1 MVLVFRKQ
9 VRFSVIS
16 SNMPTFS
23 ERYKNRKQHGVSAPM
38 ERPEVQEVKTE
49 VPEGGAQTSVATPT
63 QGDMT
68 NARVAM
74 GNEASKVSRGDEQ
87 IPVVTDKDKAD
98 ATASTDDDELPQ
110 MPNEGTWDDA
120 RAMVEQLGYK
130 LESDEDKKRRLKMEA
145 IRKMRSGISDGMRS
159 LASAFFVTHGG
170 LPTYDP
176 DKGLLKKAE
185 EDIKESDAKR
195 EKSDAEYRAVL
206 ERAKE
211 RMRDTAYKKW
221 DMAMQAYK
229 TRMEN
234 KRAKE
239 TAERDERRYQHEF
252 NKYNTA
258 VEQWNKEFDE
268 KKRANKVQEQQNWAK
283 ISKMDAEA
291 KQSAA
296 AKYRYNIAAVKA
308 WGYLE
313 TLVNSAPEQYASLA
327 AELKSAGN
335 PRFDSRGRQT
345 GNFNPTIED
354 MLRIITKYPEAMQIF
369 EQEYQYGSS
378 TNAEA
383 WANKQKTTSGG
394 QGPVAPKQEEVVAD
408 TTVTELP
415 TWNNPKKKK

>member
-1 MVLVFRKQ
+1 MCKRQ
-9 VRFSVIS
+9 VQFSVIS
-16 SNMPTFS
+16 SNMPIFS

-38 ERPEVQEVKTE
+38 ERPETQEAKTE
-49 VPEGGAQTSVATPT
+49 VTQGGVQTPVETPT

-74 GNEASKVSRGDEQ
+74 GNEASKVAPGGAQ
-87 IPVVTDKDKAD
+87 TPVVNANTN
-98 ATASTDDDELPQ
+98 ATSASTDDVELPQ
-110 MPNEGTWDDA
+110 MPKEGTWADA
-120 RAMVEQLGYK
+120 RAMVEELGYK
-130 LESDEDKKRRLKMEA
+130 LESEDDKKKRLKMEA

-239 TAERDERRYQHEF
+239 TAERDERRYQSELDKHNKSHEETVRH
-252 NKYNTA
+252 NKASEAIARTRAAAEATA
-258 VEQWNKEFDE
+258 QRQANNYAIRHKDAVTTAWASLVE
-268 KKRANKVQEQQNWAK
+268 RANRE
-283 ISKMDAEA
+283 AE
-291 KQSAA
+291 K
-296 AKYRYNIAAVKA
+296 
-308 WGYLE
+308 GDE
-313 TLVNSAPEQYASLA
+313 TL
-327 AELKSAGN
+327 LKILQEAGK
-335 PRFDSRGRQT
+335 PRFNSMT
-345 GNFNPTIED
+345 GSPTGYYEPPTLDQMKVIIEQ
-354 MLRIITKYPEAMQIF
+354 YPEASEIYDAVMA
-369 EQEYQYGSS
+369 G
-378 TNAEA
+378 
-383 WANKQKTTSGG
+383 KK
-394 QGPVAPKQEEVVAD
+394 
-408 TTVTELP
+408 
-415 TWNNPKKKK
+415 PKKSAKSFDKNKFKVS